1 MASIKTI
8 VLAMAGLSALS
19 SNAHSQNYAPNQVGM
34 AMMRLNASHVDIQQQ
49 QAKFAQGS
57 VWNQLRSEFRM
68 AEVNPELVRRHE
80 MKFAA
85 GSAYFNR
92 TIDRSKPYM
101 YHITKEV
108 AKRNMPAEI
117 ALLPF
122 IESAYVTKAKS
133 HVGASGLWQFMPAT
147 GRHYGLEQ
155 TPLYDGR
162 HDVYA
167 STNAALNYLEYL
179 HGLFGDWSLAL
190 AAYNWGEGN
199 VGRAINRAHAQGLT
213 PTYENLRM
221 PAETRNYVP
230 KLLAVRNIV
239 NNPQYFGMNLAEID
253 NKPHF
258 KAVSLD
264 QPIDVSAVARLAQIN
279 ESEFLALNPAFKVPV
294 YIPKANRKMLL
305 PAHAAATFERNYNK
319 ADKASLLSWDV
330 YTPYVSTSV
339 ASIAAETGMS
349 VAELKSLRRS
359 VLVAKNSFGKG
370 NVAASQFA
378 SIDADTNP
386 HDNKLQ
392 VVPDMGQGVSNVAI
406 AQAMPQRVEEP
417 ARIVVAPAK
426 APEVAP
432 VVVAKEKT
440 APALTPTVNIVTTPN
455 TPVTTLATKEPLPLP
470 INTVENQKVEI
481 PPLAQALVAPET
493 SKPVAETIAIK
504 EPLPL
509 PTQTAAVAK
518 PAASGAETVS
528 DDVLFALIQDTSLQ
542 ASVAESVKQA
552 LAEEE
557 AKEAAAQARAA
568 KLAEARAKQQ
578 QRTEARLARAQA
590 QAQAQQVATAKA
602 APSASGT
609 HRVDSGD
616 TLFNIAQR
624 YNISVA
630 DLVTANN
637 IQGNSIR
644 KGQVLKVAAVKAKAK
659 TNAAAHT
666 KTVANNSSNKAAN
679 VKSVSYT
686 VRKGD
691 TLNDIARRF
700 NMDVKEVRR
709 LNNNSSVVRPGQNI
723 KLMGS

>member
-1 MASIKTI
+1 
-8 VLAMAGLSALS
+8 
-19 SNAHSQNYAPNQVGM
+19 
-34 AMMRLNASHVDIQQQ
+34 
-49 QAKFAQGS
+49 
-57 VWNQLRSEFRM
+57 
-68 AEVNPELVRRHE
+68 
-80 MKFAA
+80 
-85 GSAYFNR
+85 
-92 TIDRSKPYM
+92 
-101 YHITKEV
+101 
-108 AKRNMPAEI
+108 
-117 ALLPF
+117 
-122 IESAYVTKAKS
+122 
-133 HVGASGLWQFMPAT
+133 
-147 GRHYGLEQ
+147 
-155 TPLYDGR
+155 
-162 HDVYA
+162 
-167 STNAALNYLEYL
+167 
-179 HGLFGDWSLAL
+179 
-190 AAYNWGEGN
+190 
-199 VGRAINRAHAQGLT
+199 
-213 PTYENLRM
+213 
-221 PAETRNYVP
+221 
-230 KLLAVRNIV
+230 
-239 NNPQYFGMNLAEID
+239 
-253 NKPHF
+253 
-258 KAVSLD
+258 
-264 QPIDVSAVARLAQIN
+264 
-279 ESEFLALNPAFKVPV
+279 
-294 YIPKANRKMLL
+294 
-305 PAHAAATFERNYNK
+305 
-319 ADKASLLSWDV
+319 
-330 YTPYVSTSV
+330 
-339 ASIAAETGMS
+339 
-349 VAELKSLRRS
+349 
-359 VLVAKNSFGKG
+359 
-370 NVAASQFA
+370 
-378 SIDADTNP
+378 
-386 HDNKLQ
+386 
-392 VVPDMGQGVSNVAI
+392 MGQGVSNVAI

-417 ARIVVAPAK
+417 ARIVVAQAK

-432 VVVAKEKT
+432 VVVAKEKA

-542 ASVAESVKQA
+542 ASAAESVKQA

-590 QAQAQQVATAKA
+590 QAQAQQVATAAKA

-659 TNAAAHT
+659 TNATAHT

>member
-1 MASIKTI
+1 
-8 VLAMAGLSALS
+8 
-19 SNAHSQNYAPNQVGM
+19 
-34 AMMRLNASHVDIQQQ
+34 
-49 QAKFAQGS
+49 
-57 VWNQLRSEFRM
+57 
-68 AEVNPELVRRHE
+68 
-80 MKFAA
+80 
-85 GSAYFNR
+85 
-92 TIDRSKPYM
+92 
-101 YHITKEV
+101 
-108 AKRNMPAEI
+108 
-117 ALLPF
+117 
-122 IESAYVTKAKS
+122 
-133 HVGASGLWQFMPAT
+133 
-147 GRHYGLEQ
+147 
-155 TPLYDGR
+155 
-162 HDVYA
+162 
-167 STNAALNYLEYL
+167 
-179 HGLFGDWSLAL
+179 
-190 AAYNWGEGN
+190 
-199 VGRAINRAHAQGLT
+199 
-213 PTYENLRM
+213 
-221 PAETRNYVP
+221 
-230 KLLAVRNIV
+230 
-239 NNPQYFGMNLAEID
+239 
-253 NKPHF
+253 
-258 KAVSLD
+258 
-264 QPIDVSAVARLAQIN
+264 
-279 ESEFLALNPAFKVPV
+279 
-294 YIPKANRKMLL
+294 
-305 PAHAAATFERNYNK
+305 
-319 ADKASLLSWDV
+319 
-330 YTPYVSTSV
+330 
-339 ASIAAETGMS
+339 
-349 VAELKSLRRS
+349 
-359 VLVAKNSFGKG
+359 
-370 NVAASQFA
+370 
-378 SIDADTNP
+378 
-386 HDNKLQ
+386 
-392 VVPDMGQGVSNVAI
+392 MGQGVSNVAI

-417 ARIVVAPAK
+417 ARIVVAQAK

-432 VVVAKEKT
+432 VVVAKEKA

-481 PPLAQALVAPET
+481 PPLAQALVAPEA

-542 ASVAESVKQA
+542 ASAAESVKQA

-590 QAQAQQVATAKA
+590 QAQAQQVAAAKA

-666 KTVANNSSNKAAN
+666 KTVANNSSNKATN

>member
-1 MASIKTI
+1 
-8 VLAMAGLSALS
+8 
-19 SNAHSQNYAPNQVGM
+19 
-34 AMMRLNASHVDIQQQ
+34 MRD
-49 QAKFAQGS
+49 
-57 VWNQLRSEFRM
+57 
-68 AEVNPELVRRHE
+68 
-80 MKFAA
+80 
-85 GSAYFNR
+85 NR
-92 TIDRSKPYM
+92 
-101 YHITKEV
+101 
-108 AKRNMPAEI
+108 
-117 ALLPF
+117 
-122 IESAYVTKAKS
+122 
-133 HVGASGLWQFMPAT
+133 
-147 GRHYGLEQ
+147 
-155 TPLYDGR
+155 
-162 HDVYA
+162 
-167 STNAALNYLEYL
+167 
-179 HGLFGDWSLAL
+179 
-190 AAYNWGEGN
+190 
-199 VGRAINRAHAQGLT
+199 
-213 PTYENLRM
+213 
-221 PAETRNYVP
+221 
-230 KLLAVRNIV
+230 
-239 NNPQYFGMNLAEID
+239 
-253 NKPHF
+253 
-258 KAVSLD
+258 
-264 QPIDVSAVARLAQIN
+264 VSA
-279 ESEFLALNPAFKVPV
+279 
-294 YIPKANRKMLL
+294 
-305 PAHAAATFERNYNK
+305 
-319 ADKASLLSWDV
+319 
-330 YTPYVSTSV
+330 
-339 ASIAAETGMS
+339 G
-349 VAELKSLRRS
+349 RS

-370 NVAASQFA
+370 NVVANQFA

-417 ARIVVAPAK
+417 ARIVVAQAK

-432 VVVAKEKT
+432 VVVAKVKA

-481 PPLAQALVAPET
+481 PPLAQALVAPEA

-542 ASVAESVKQA
+542 ASAAESVKQA

-590 QAQAQQVATAKA
+590 QAQQVAAASQAAKA

-644 KGQVLKVAAVKAKAK
+644 KGQVLKVAAVKAKTK
-659 TNAAAHT
+659 TNAAHT

-723 KLMGS
+723 KLIGS

>member
-199 VGRAINRAHAQGLT
+199 VGRAINRARAQGLT

-339 ASIAAETGMS
+339 ASI
-349 VAELKSLRRS
+349 
-359 VLVAKNSFGKG
+359 
-370 NVAASQFA
+370 
-378 SIDADTNP
+378 DADTNP

-417 ARIVVAPAK
+417 ARIVVAQAK

-432 VVVAKEKT
+432 VVVAKEKA

-542 ASVAESVKQA
+542 ASAAESVKQA

-590 QAQAQQVATAKA
+590 QAQQVAAASQAAKA

-624 YNISVA
+624 YNISVT
-630 DLVTANN
+630 DLVTAKN
-637 IQGNSIR
+637 I
-644 KGQVLKVAAVKAKAK
+644 
-659 TNAAAHT
+659 
-666 KTVANNSSNKAAN
+666 
-679 VKSVSYT
+679 
-686 VRKGD
+686 
-691 TLNDIARRF
+691 
-700 NMDVKEVRR
+700 
-709 LNNNSSVVRPGQNI
+709 
-723 KLMGS
+723 

>member
-199 VGRAINRAHAQGLT
+199 VGRAINRARAQGLT

-305 PAHAAATFERNYNK
+305 PAHATATFERNYNK

-339 ASIAAETGMS
+339 
-349 VAELKSLRRS
+349 
-359 VLVAKNSFGKG
+359 
-370 NVAASQFA
+370 A

-417 ARIVVAPAK
+417 ARIVVAQAK

-432 VVVAKEKT
+432 VVVAKEKA

-542 ASVAESVKQA
+542 ASAAESVKQA

-590 QAQAQQVATAKA
+590 QAQQVAAASQAAKA

-644 KGQVLKVAAVKAKAK
+644 KGQVLKVAAVKAKTK
-659 TNAAAHT
+659 TNAAHT